1 VNLQLLRNGEKVDQV
16 VYGRDYTL
24 RADMS
29 HPDGK
34 KERRKEGRRF
44 VYCLGLRTVHYN
56 AAAVGQLSAP
66 THNHIA

>member
-34 KERRKEGRRF
+34 KERRKEGRKEI
-44 VYCLGLRTVHYN
+44 CL
-56 AAAVGQLSAP
+56 LSWI
-66 THNHIA
+66 TDCSL